1 MKKINIILF
10 LLISNLVF
18 SQKTHPDLCD
28 PIFNSNLF
36 SLEGEELE
44 NSDSNLLFY
53 ADEDYQMDFDLS
65 EFVDGKR
72 SVHIRGANPNATTY
86 ATLSIKVPIRIKK
99 NSTIDLSVWVKTDSI
114 HGENS
119 GTMLRLMSSNNSE
132 YHNPSVFEFSKSVLK
147 GTEDWTEISLSTI
160 LKEDVNSIILSGLM
174 QGKGSAW
181 FDNFKLKINGKNI
194 TNIPFFKDQEEA
206 NKTKDALRKYIT
218 SLDIADLTQISD
230 YISNQKP
237 NARIIGLGEATHGTS
252 EVFDYKIEIIK
263 SLIKN
268 NGVRTV
274 ALEAHYANS
283 YNLNNYIHDG
293 KGDSKQLV
301 LQLGY
306 WPYYTVEFQD
316 FIIWLKDYN
325 KNTTDKISIIGVDS
339 QPGGSSLKVLT
350 EKLKDDVS
358 ISKLLNELNNDS
370 TQISKKIEV
379 SNQLLQELVKHNHN
393 ENILLNA
400 KAVSQ
405 SLFLGQYEIY
415 DPKSYKIRDSLMTQ
429 NIEYILQKLNT
440 DEKIAY
446 WAHDQHVQNKVNWTG
461 GFLKQKLKD
470 SYINLGFLL
479 GNGKYA
485 GVDEKSR
492 KLNSDNDLKPMKCN
506 SFDALMDNYNYPSLL
521 FRSSV
526 AGNDIYLKNNLF
538 DKNIVKR
545 TLGGLATDD
554 QFEFLGDHP
563 ETVFDLLIYIKDS
576 NPPQFLD

>member
-1 MKKINIILF
+1 MKKINILLL

-18 SQKTHPDLCD
+18 SQKTYPDRCD

-36 SLEGEELE
+36 SFEGEELE
-44 NSDSNLLFY
+44 NSDSNLSFY
-53 ADEDYQMDFDLS
+53 ADEDYQMNFDLS
-65 EFVDGKR
+65 ESVDGKR
-72 SVHIRGANPNATTY
+72 SVHIRGTNPNATTY

-99 NSTIDLSVWVKTDSI
+99 KSTIDLSVWVKTDSI

-119 GTMLRLMSSNNSE
+119 GTMLRLMSYNNSE
-132 YHNPSVFEFSKSVLK
+132 YSNPSVFEFSTSILK

-174 QGKGSAW
+174 QGKGRAW
-181 FDNFKLKINGKNI
+181 FDNFKLKINGERINEI
-194 TNIPFFKDQEEA
+194 LFFKDHEEA
-206 NKTKDALRKYIT
+206 NKTKDALKKYVT
-218 SLDIADLTQISD
+218 PLELTNLKHVSD
-230 YISNQKP
+230 YVANQKS
-237 NARIIGLGEATHGTS
+237 NVRIVGLGEATHGTR
-252 EVFDYKIEIIK
+252 EIFNYKIEIIK

-283 YNLNNYIHDG
+283 YNLNNYIQDG

-301 LQLGY
+301 RQLGY

-325 KNTTDKISIIGVDS
+325 KNTNDKISIIGVDS

-358 ISKLLNELNNDS
+358 ISKLLNELHNDT

-379 SNQLLQELVKHNHN
+379 SNQLFQELVKDNHN

-400 KAVSQ
+400 KALSQ
-405 SLFLGQYEIY
+405 SLFLGQYEGPKY
-415 DPKSYKIRDSLMTQ
+415 DRIRDSLMTE
-429 NIEYILQKLNT
+429 NIEYILQKLNI

-446 WAHDQHVQNKVNWTG
+446 WAHDLHVQNKADWTG
-461 GFLKQKLKD
+461 GFLKQEFED
-470 SYINLGFLL
+470 GYINLGFLL

-485 GVDEKSR
+485 AVDEKSR
-492 KLNSDNDLKPMKCN
+492 KLNSDNELKPMKCN
-506 SFDALMDNYNYPSLL
+506 SFDALMDNYNYPALL
-521 FRSSV
+521 FRSSL
-526 AGNDIYLKNNLF
+526 AANDIYLKNNLF

-545 TLGGLATDD
+545 TLGALAIDD
-554 QFEFLGDHP
+554 QFLFLGDHP

-576 NPPQFLD
+576 NPSRLLD